1 MWKHY
6 IWNPSTCSCENGK
19 NLASIIDDS
28 VTKCNEIIDA
38 GLDAEA
44 KSNNEDIKSI
54 PKSIICETQSFYV
67 LHSFLLIT
75 IAILIAVS
83 IYCYL
88 IKYKAKQKHLLSF
101 Y

>member
-1 MWKHY
+1 MWKNY

-19 NLASIIDDS
+19 NSASIIDDS

-38 GLDAEA
+38 DLDAES
-44 KSNNEDIKSI
+44 KSNNEETKSI
-54 PKSIICETQSFYV
+54 PKSIIFETQSFYV
-67 LHSFLLIT
+67 LHAFLLIT